1 MAIIEIVISKH
12 DTTLSYPGNSGGTTL
27 SPVAP
32 STLPPPARPTFIV
45 DLSIIFPILLKAY
58 GKKQIPQPEKSGR
71 DSSKYPQMS
80 EIIIRAL
87 KKWENEGNN
96 HTTET

>member
-1 MAIIEIVISKH
+1 MEKTRSSK
-12 DTTLSYPGNSGGTTL
+12 
-27 SPVAP
+27 
-32 STLPPPARPTFIV
+32 
-45 DLSIIFPILLKAY
+45 
-58 GKKQIPQPEKSGR
+58 PEKSGR

>member
-1 MAIIEIVISKH
+1 ME
-12 DTTLSYPGNSGGTTL
+12 
-27 SPVAP
+27 
-32 STLPPPARPTFIV
+32 
-45 DLSIIFPILLKAY
+45 
-58 GKKQIPQPEKSGR
+58 KKQIPQPEKSGR

-80 EIIIRAL
+80 EIIIQAL